1 MRVKSAMGE
10 VDIHYGRISAV
21 SKLKILLIILIVIVL
36 AVVVAALVVDS
47 KYAVLKASPRIA
59 LDTLVAPQTRAL
71 VSIDVPKAKGIIE
84 ERFLKGTK
92 IPAWVLPP
100 VLPYEAGLVANIDY
114 SSAQMQMKLFVNDQ
128 RLHPIILDQANAV
141 QFPPPWGQWFPE
153 KMKREKP
160 GLLSRDGV
168 GPMDRKAL
176 GKIREIWK
184 STKVPDV
191 VKLKGGH
198 FFEAAIDNRD
208 GAALAITAAIA
219 AAVAPGLD
227 VISGVLDNYQ
237 AVVLDVVAVR
247 LWGDLVDPSALNVKL
262 VLDCSAE
269 MDPEMLK
276 VFAFGLDYGY
286 AAYVAPELKRRGV
299 DVQAKSELKD
309 GSVEATYTVKDINA
323 LLAML

>member
-1 MRVKSAMGE
+1 M
-10 VDIHYGRISAV
+10 DIHYGRVNAV
-21 SKLKILLIILIVIVL
+21 SKLKILLIVLVVIVV
-36 AVVVAALVVDS
+36 AVIVAALVVDN

-59 LDTLVAPQTRAL
+59 LDTLVTPQTRAL
-71 VSIDVPKAKGIIE
+71 ISIDVPKAKGIIE
-84 ERFLKGTK
+84 EKFLKGTK

-100 VLPYEAGLVANIDY
+100 ALPYEAGLVANLDY
-114 SSAQMQMKLFVNDQ
+114 NLAQMQMKLFVNDQ
-128 RLHPIILDQANAV
+128 RLYPIILDQANAMKL
-141 QFPPPWGQWFPE
+141 PAPWNQWFPE

-168 GPMDRKAL
+168 GPMDPKAL
-176 GKIREIWK
+176 GKIREVWK

-191 VKLKGGH
+191 AKLKGGH
-198 FFEAAIDNRD
+198 FFEAVIDNRD
-208 GAALAITAAIA
+208 GAALAIASAIA

-227 VISGVLDNYQ
+227 VISGILDNYQ
-237 AVVLDVVAVR
+237 AVVSDVVAVR
-247 LWGDLVDPSALNVKL
+247 LLGDLADPNALGVKL

-286 AAYVAPELKRRGV
+286 AAYVAPELKRRGI
-299 DVQAKSELKD
+299 DVQAKSEIKD
-309 GSVEATYTVKDINA
+309 GSVEANYTIKNVDA